1 MYVQAYE
8 ISHQTHLSFFAAWMF
23 IDFRRS
29 WALDMWLHI
38 LAISFPIFNWFIY
51 KTSSSWSGYFKTAEW
66 KRWNVLQTL
75 WTVALYIHSRIYL
88 TRENRQC
95 SFLIKAVWV
104 VSCLARAGQGMD
116 LSTTAKI
123 QITKENESRCR
134 EETMDIFGVKKD
146 AKRSFLCRDRREFGV
161 LQSTLGDL
169 RKDNETRIRHYED
182 DMRNL
187 QWALY
192 NLRLEQTGKNG
203 KLVPEKTSA
212 FGSMKWYLLILPSL
226 EVKTKFLQ
234 KASIILL
241 GVQ

>member
-1 MYVQAYE
+1 MKCFTNVV
-8 ISHQTHLSFFAAWMF
+8 
-23 IDFRRS
+23 
-29 WALDMWLHI
+29 
-38 LAISFPIFNWFIY
+38 NNCFIY
-51 KTSSSWSGYFKTAEW
+51 SQS
-66 KRWNVLQTL
+66 N
-75 WTVALYIHSRIYL
+75 L
-88 TRENRQC
+88 THYREPSVR
-95 SFLIKAVWV
+95 FLINAVWA
-104 VSCLARAGQGMD
+104 VSCLARAGQRMD

-146 AKRSFLCRDRREFGV
+146 AKRSFFSRDRREFGV

-203 KLVPEKTSA
+203 QLIPERTSA
-212 FGSMKWYLLILPSL
+212 FRSMKGYLLILPSL
-226 EVKTKFLQ
+226 EVTSKTLQ
-234 KASIILL
+234 KNIHHSPWCTIRGWEKILE
-241 GVQ
+241 GGTTFSVGFTCS

>member
-1 MYVQAYE
+1 
-8 ISHQTHLSFFAAWMF
+8 
-23 IDFRRS
+23 
-29 WALDMWLHI
+29 
-38 LAISFPIFNWFIY
+38 
-51 KTSSSWSGYFKTAEW
+51 
-66 KRWNVLQTL
+66 
-75 WTVALYIHSRIYL
+75 
-88 TRENRQC
+88 
-95 SFLIKAVWV
+95 
-104 VSCLARAGQGMD
+104 MD

-203 KLVPEKTSA
+203 KLVPEKTSE
-212 FGSMKWYLLILPSL
+212 FRSMKWYLSIFPSFK
-226 EVKTKFLQ
+226 VTSKFLQ
-234 KASIILL
+234 KTSIILL
-241 GVQ
+241 GAQ

>member
-1 MYVQAYE
+1 
-8 ISHQTHLSFFAAWMF
+8 
-23 IDFRRS
+23 
-29 WALDMWLHI
+29 
-38 LAISFPIFNWFIY
+38 
-51 KTSSSWSGYFKTAEW
+51 
-66 KRWNVLQTL
+66 
-75 WTVALYIHSRIYL
+75 
-88 TRENRQC
+88 
-95 SFLIKAVWV
+95 
-104 VSCLARAGQGMD
+104 
-116 LSTTAKI
+116 
-123 QITKENESRCR
+123 
-134 EETMDIFGVKKD
+134 MDIFRVKKD

-212 FGSMKWYLLILPSL
+212 FRSISILRSF
-226 EVKTKFLQ
+226 EVTSKFIQKT
-234 KASIILL
+234 SIILL

>member
-1 MYVQAYE
+1 M
-8 ISHQTHLSFFAAWMF
+8 FAVSLQFLTDLFTKESAAEVAILRQRNASGEMF
-23 IDFRRS
+23 
-29 WALDMWLHI
+29 
-38 LAISFPIFNWFIY
+38 Y
-51 KTSSSWSGYFKTAEW
+51 KRCEQ
-66 KRWNVLQTL
+66 L
-75 WTVALYIHSRIYL
+75 LYIFTVEFNSLQR
-88 TRENRQC
+88 TVR
-95 SFLIKAVWV
+95 FLINAVWV
-104 VSCLARAGQGMD
+104 VSCLARAGQRMD

-146 AKRSFLCRDRREFGV
+146 AKRSLLCRDRREFGV

-203 KLVPEKTSA
+203 Q
-212 FGSMKWYLLILPSL
+212 LILG
-226 EVKTKFLQ
+226 
-234 KASIILL
+234 I
-241 GVQ
+241 